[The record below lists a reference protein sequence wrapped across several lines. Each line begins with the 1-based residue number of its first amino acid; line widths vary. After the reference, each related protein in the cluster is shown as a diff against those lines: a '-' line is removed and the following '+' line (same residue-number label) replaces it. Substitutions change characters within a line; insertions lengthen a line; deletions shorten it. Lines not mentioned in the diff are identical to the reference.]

1 MTDAEGRPAADW
13 GKRAGVG
20 AYVRVSTKAQSHDLQ
35 VDAISRAAAARGDEI
50 SHWYAEKRSGK
61 VLDRP
66 KLAELLG
73 DAQKGDIVKLY
84 VFRVDRLTRRGI
96 RDTLSI
102 VEALRSCGCA
112 VTSVS
117 DGFLLDGPA
126 GDVVLAVMAWAA
138 QVEGLATAERIS
150 AARETVEAAGGRW
163 GRPRRV
169 DPGTVMQARILV
181 EDGMSLREI
190 AQRLRVPR
198 ATLQR
203 ALAQKGHYA
212 DPPPARV

>member
-1 MTDAEGRPAADW
+1 VTAAGGEW

-35 VDAISRAAAARGDEI
+35 VDAISRAAAARGEEI
-50 SHWYAEKRSGK
+50 THWYAEKRSGK
-61 VLDRP
+61 ILDRP

-73 DAQKGDIVKLY
+73 DAQKGELVKVY

-102 VEALRSCGCA
+102 VEALRSCGCL
-112 VTSVS
+112 VTSVA

-126 GDVVLAVMAWAA
+126 GDVILAVMAWAA
-138 QVEGLATAERIS
+138 QVEGLATSERIS

-169 DPGTVMQARILV
+169 NPGEIEKARELV
-181 EDGMSLREI
+181 AGGLSIREI
-190 AQRLRVPR
+190 SQRLRVPR

-212 DPPPARV
+212 ETPPSRA

>member
-1 MTDAEGRPAADW
+1 
-13 GKRAGVG
+13 
-20 AYVRVSTKAQSHDLQ
+20 VRVSTKAQSHDLQ
-35 VDAISRAAAARGDEI
+35 VDAITRAAAARGDEI
-50 SHWYAEKRSGK
+50 THWYAEKRSGK
-61 VLDRP
+61 ILDRP

-73 DAQKGDIVKLY
+73 DAQNGHLVKVY

-102 VEALRSCGCA
+102 VEALRSCGCL
-112 VTSVS
+112 VTSVA

-126 GDVVLAVMAWAA
+126 GDVILAVMAWAA
-138 QVEGLATAERIS
+138 QVEGLANGERIS
-150 AARETVEAAGGRW
+150 AARETVEARGGRW

-169 DPGTVMQARILV
+169 HPGEIEQAREMVAGGLSI
-181 EDGMSLREI
+181 REI
-190 AQRLRVPR
+190 AQRIRVPR

-212 DPPPARV
+212 ERPPARV